1 MYLPPN
7 KMIYADFENFVIYK
21 LCRFQHTHIYMYL
34 YNIRTPK
41 ASLYHNKRRWLYI
54 VKLISI
60 YL

>member
-7 KMIYADFENFVIYK
+7 KKIYADFENFVIYK

-34 YNIRTPK
+34 YNIRTPM